1 MAKRTCEKCGRTK
14 EDTAFYT
21 YKNGEKTQLC
31 KDCLLLHVNVWQP
44 DTFLWLLQKMDVPYV
59 PKEWDVLR
67 DKAYA
72 KNPQKLND
80 TTVFGKYLSKMKL
93 KQWKDYG
100 WADTEK
106 LQKESELKQAAEDQA
121 NRVAEE
127 KIREQYENGEI
138 TQSQFRTLVHADVQ
152 KKVDK
157 AKTPPPDYE
166 DFVGKDN
173 MFNEK
178 NFMPEE
184 EIPDLSKDLTEE
196 DRKYLVL
203 KWGRYYTPQ
212 EWIELEKFYNEMMNS
227 FDIQDADTRASLI
240 LICKNNLKMNQAID
254 QGDLEGYQKLARVS
268 DTLRKSAKFTAAQNK
283 EQKSQFIDSIG
294 QLVDYCEKTGGEI
307 PKIQITE
314 DQDIVDQVISDMK
327 AYTKSLIYE
336 DTALARQIED
346 YLKKRER
353 ILQDKKDEEQ
363 AKRLGIDNIEL
374 SDNDI
379 KEYNDALEKQRKQD
393 AETVNNEW
401 HALNSAAQEVEE

>member
-100 WADTEK
+100 WADTER

-196 DRKYLVL
+196 DKKYLVL

-346 YLKKRER
+346 YLRKRER

-379 KEYNDALEKQRKQD
+379 KEYNDALEQQREQD
-393 AETVNNEW
+393 AETVNNEG
-401 HALNSAAQEVEE
+401 HALNPAAQEVEE

>member
-121 NRVAEE
+121 NRIAEE

-196 DRKYLVL
+196 DRKRLVL

-212 EWIELEKFYNEMMNS
+212 EWIELEKFYKEMMNS

-346 YLKKRER
+346 YLRKRER

-379 KEYNDALEKQRKQD
+379 KEYNDALEQQREQD
-393 AETVNNEW
+393 AETVNNEG
-401 HALNSAAQEVEE
+401 HALNPAAQEVEE